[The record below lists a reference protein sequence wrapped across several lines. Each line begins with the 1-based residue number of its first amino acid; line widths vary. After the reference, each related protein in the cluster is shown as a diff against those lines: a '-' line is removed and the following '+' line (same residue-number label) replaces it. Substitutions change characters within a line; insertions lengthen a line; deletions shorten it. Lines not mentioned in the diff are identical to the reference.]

1 MVPCFQRERGEKGE
15 NGEQKE
21 KTITKCSF
29 PRNFFRSFH
38 FSSPSL
44 RAANEPQWK
53 WKRSRDNGVISSN
66 PGKKK
71 NLSERLWIYCA
82 TSQHWFFL
90 SSCVSFNHQPRAG
103 GASGADWQLA
113 HLFPTWKSAG
123 GTNRFMTFT
132 TSPGIL
138 NLVLIF
144 CCIVTLIFSLLPP

>member
-1 MVPCFQRERGEKGE
+1 MDGAYIGVTEKPEVMVPCFQRERGEKGE

-82 TSQHWFFL
+82 TSQHWFFCPPAFHL
-90 SSCVSFNHQPRAG
+90 IINPGPAEPAEQIGSSLICFPRGNQPVEQIG
-103 GASGADWQLA
+103 S
-113 HLFPTWKSAG
+113 
-123 GTNRFMTFT
+123 
-132 TSPGIL
+132 
-138 NLVLIF
+138 
-144 CCIVTLIFSLLPP
+144 